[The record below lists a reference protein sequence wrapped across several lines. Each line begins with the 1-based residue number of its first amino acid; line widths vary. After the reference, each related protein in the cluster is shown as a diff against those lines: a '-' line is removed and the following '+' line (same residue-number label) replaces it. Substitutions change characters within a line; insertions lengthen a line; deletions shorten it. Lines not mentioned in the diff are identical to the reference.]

1 MYKVQMSFSM
11 PCDPSHDQT
20 MLYGLPGRTHC
31 ALSLHIPQLCLNDR
45 DDKFWDALVRTVRT
59 VRTAVRT
66 DRPNF
71 LINHCSLNSSNVLP
85 CLIRTLLGHCPN
97 LVSASHHF

>member
-1 MYKVQMSFSM
+1 MSFSM

-31 ALSLHIPQLCLNDR
+31 ALSLHIPQLCSNGR
-45 DDKFWDALVRTVRT
+45 DDKFWDVLVRTVRT

-66 DRPNF
+66 ADPNF
-71 LINHCSLNSSNVLP
+71 APSTISSQTPPMSSTDQSKPFLVLTSQD
-85 CLIRTLLGHCPN
+85 IHFRVLLKLG
-97 LVSASHHF
+97 